1 MLLQHGDMGLSTCII
16 RMTLIELLTAEPHQ
30 PEYNG
35 DGSKPLDDAKL
46 LPRHSRP
53 NLHHQ
58 TTDAKREYPYTSKMQ
73 ESLLLWTFSH
83 RP

>member
-1 MLLQHGDMGLSTCII
+1 
-16 RMTLIELLTAEPHQ
+16 MTLIELLHSLNRTNLNITAMVQ
-30 PEYNG
+30 
-35 DGSKPLDDAKL
+35 
-46 LPRHSRP
+46 SRLTTPSFSRATVAP

-83 RP
+83 CP